1 MRHSDE
7 YLFGILITAAKKA
20 LTRRWLLPEPPTVQ
34 EWIDIVNDIYIM
46 EKITFCLRLQKNAF
60 VKLWT
65 KWVEYVK
72 PLRPEF
78 VEVLDK

>member
-1 MRHSDE
+1 MV
-7 YLFGILITAAKKA
+7 
-20 LTRRWLLPEPPTVQ
+20 LPEPPTIK
-34 EWIDIVNDIYIM
+34 EWIDIVNNICLK
-46 EKITFCLRLQKNAF
+46 EKITVCLRLQKNVF

-78 VEVLDK
+78 VEVLEG